1 MFVMK
6 MMVWKTLIS
15 SYWTNQ
21 ISVGEKV
28 GYVQLHFCIIES
40 INYAF
45 YNNA

>member
-6 MMVWKTLIS
+6 MMVWKTLS

-28 GYVQLHFCIIES
+28 GYVQFNLFIIES